1 MERMADLPLGSTPA
15 DALVDWVCARAAA
28 NRSVSH
34 CDHCSHWEQPPLVR
48 AGALPPPPRR
58 ARTAWFLCLTQPR
71 DAISREHQQFARAA
85 IVSARLNAPSVAP
98 HVIYMSDSAAHP
110 VRPDAFTGWLA
121 AAGVRTIAHNL
132 SFLHRIPTKRR
143 RRGGAVPHLNVG
155 AYCRIDVPRIVR
167 RLAPELRA
175 RGLDDGSVLYT
186 DTDVAFAAD
195 WDRPSRVHNFA
206 AGTEVFSPS
215 MNSGVMVL
223 NVSGFGAEVDRM
235 LDYAETKGFD
245 FLTSDQALIQQ
256 WFAARTPD
264 WRQRKVANRAA
275 APGWDEFAD
284 GLYNAR
290 AFWHPRRPRSGDA
303 LLEPRLW
310 HWHGYKP
317 SDVECWVRAIEGGSW
332 PARGWNDIKPNCRQ
346 GRCRW
351 KPIMGSGCRYFG
363 RIAMTPCYLRTYT
376 YLLTQHRRLLALADG
391 VAGSEELL
399 VDERIEM
406 DKVRG
411 KLKKLQAEV
420 RAAEAAG

>member
-1 MERMADLPLGSTPA
+1 MSSLGT
-15 DALVDWVCARAAA
+15 LTDWACARAAA
-28 NRSVSH
+28 NRSVSE
-34 CDHCSHWEQPPLVR
+34 CGQCKFWTPPPLID
-48 AGALPPPPRR
+48 ATSLPPPPPKP
-58 ARTAWFLCLTQPR
+58 RTAWFMCLTQPR
-71 DAISREHQQFARAA
+71 DAIAREHLAFARAA
-85 IVSARLNAPSVAP
+85 IVSARLRAPSLAP
-98 HVIYMSDSAAHP
+98 HVIYITERPHP
-110 VRPDAFTGWLA
+110 PRPDAFTGWLA
-121 AAGVRTIAHNL
+121 AAGVRTLFHNL
-132 SFLHRIPTKRR
+132 SFIRRIPSRR
-143 RRGGAVPHLNVG
+143 LRRGGAVSHLNVG
-155 AYCRIDVPRIVR
+155 TYCRIDVPAIVG

-175 RGLDDGSVLYT
+175 QGIDTSAVLYT
-186 DTDVAFAAD
+186 DTDVMFAGD
-195 WDRPSRVHNFA
+195 WDYARTPVRNFA
-206 AGTEVFSPS
+206 AGTETFSPAL
-215 MNSGVMVL
+215 NCGVLWL
-223 NVSGFGAEVDRM
+223 NVSAFGAEVPRL
-235 LDYAETKGFD
+235 LDYAEAKGFD

-290 AFWHPRRPRSGDA
+290 AFWHPRRPRGGDA

-411 KLKKLQAEV
+411 QLKKLEAEV